1 MKKIYLKNSLAL
13 LLTGTMLAGV
23 GCKDYDD
30 DIDNL
35 QKEVDDLKGQ
45 IELKA
50 DASAVSSLQQKLEG
64 INFDDFVKE
73 AELNDLVKGLGYQT
87 AEDVKAL
94 IPEGMSEED
103 VKDIFDAQIKAL
115 DTWGEIETNIGKAVK
130 EYLASGEYTAA
141 EQAEIVNTILDQLTE
156 DPQVKDIKTAIKNLL
171 GENFGE
177 YLNQYKTTDDFVGA
191 IDEAAAAALKKENSV
206 LAAAIMEKIDPEGF
220 LENKDLSAI
229 FQEYDQKIS
238 AIWDAIDDLAGRI
251 QSIVFVPTK
260 VNDGGVDVSMG
271 GYYIAASKAEDNIQL
286 ASQPK
291 VKVAFRVAPAA
302 LAETLAKKINEG
314 EVKASFIPEVVT
326 RAAEAPVTYEGDVL
340 AEDGKLIFTAVANS
354 EVYAKLDRDETFAV
368 ALCLSQEA
376 KKDDKGN
383 YETLGFEI
391 TSPYITTD
399 GDSNSVESNFVLAH
413 EVDGKL
419 VAYAYKPIAYELP
432 WNSEESIT
440 LLEDYVLGY
449 QEGYGS
455 DAKILTMEEAAKAY
469 LWDEG
474 VAEKLGFKYEHTA
487 ITYQKQGMGAD
498 IYATQTQLTVT
509 PAKVTDKANVNA
521 PVTVANSAKKD
532 IANVGDMLT
541 LTDKVWITDGEKEIA
556 FNVPTVKSTV
566 TILGD
571 LLKTMNIDLNF
582 VWKYTNYAFN
592 AYEAEITIPA
602 EDHMNWEKFNQ
613 LPDSFTVSL
622 TLPEKS
628 EVATNGS
635 AITLTFERKEMLN
648 AESAQQ
654 FVVTAANYVTG
665 DGEAEYE
672 TEVNLRDD
680 SDAEL
685 NTYVAFNGKV
695 TFKGLPAMNFEVK
708 NSNIAKVNADYSV
721 TLDGKF
727 NETLYAQ
734 AQDYFDKA
742 EEVTTF
748 LTNLTMNYN
757 GVKQAAD
764 LDATPMIP
772 AVDPNIESGKLFKL
786 WFNSSGFNWEKQPS
800 YMYTVPTGEDKG
812 VIIGMKG
819 NAEVFM
825 LNLTGSYELTNTIY
839 KLQPNSAY
847 LYDGVGGAN
856 PYIYINGG
864 VEGNAFNLANIN
876 LTNAYTVSEEAA
888 KAGATQTFEL
898 VTKTPEGYGSNTLP
912 TIASGVMNWNN
923 CILDKVTM
931 KTTLY
936 NDKTE
941 VLDTKVFDVV
951 LKEPIAFD
959 SWKFYGGSK
968 IEVSTTKEATFNLQE
983 KVLAATSTGSTYGT
997 IVAID
1002 IYGNALYKSG
1012 VLTKL
1017 ASEDAGYDIEVSY
1030 GNVVWTNATETIEGV
1045 TVKDGVITVPKG
1057 NEQLAKEITG
1067 TVKVT
1072 YTYKY
1077 AWVPVEKNGKVTGY
1091 ERKKF
1096 SFDIPVAFKNA
1107 PAIEK

>member
-1 MKKIYLKNSLAL
+1 
-13 LLTGTMLAGV
+13 
-23 GCKDYDD
+23 
-30 DIDNL
+30 
-35 QKEVDDLKGQ
+35 
-45 IELKA
+45 
-50 DASAVSSLQQKLEG
+50 
-64 INFDDFVKE
+64 
-73 AELNDLVKGLGYQT
+73 
-87 AEDVKAL
+87 
-94 IPEGMSEED
+94 
-103 VKDIFDAQIKAL
+103 
-115 DTWGEIETNIGKAVK
+115 
-130 EYLASGEYTAA
+130 
-141 EQAEIVNTILDQLTE
+141 
-156 DPQVKDIKTAIKNLL
+156 
-171 GENFGE
+171 
-177 YLNQYKTTDDFVGA
+177 
-191 IDEAAAAALKKENSV
+191 
-206 LAAAIMEKIDPEGF
+206 
-220 LENKDLSAI
+220 
-229 FQEYDQKIS
+229 
-238 AIWDAIDDLAGRI
+238 
-251 QSIVFVPTK
+251 
-260 VNDGGVDVSMG
+260 MG

-399 GDSNSVESNFVLAH
+399 GDSNSVKSNFVLAH

-532 IANVGDMLT
+532 IANVGDVLT

-582 VWKYTNYAFN
+582 VWKYTNYASN

-680 SDAEL
+680 SDAKL

-786 WFNSSGFNWEKQPS
+786 GFNSTGFNWEKQPS

-812 VIIGMKG
+812 VIIGMKD

-864 VEGNAFNLANIN
+864 VDGDAFNLANIN

-888 KAGATQTFEL
+888 KAGATQAFEL

-923 CILDKVTM
+923 CILDKVTV

-1017 ASEDAGYDIEVSY
+1017 ASEDTGYDIEVSY

-1045 TVKDGVITVPKG
+1045 TVKDGVITVPRG

-1077 AWVPVEKNGKVTGY
+1077 AWVPVEKDGKVTGY